1 MPTTPPAPDRLPS
14 LEYNGHLIE
23 VINHHGYSM
32 PDRGPI
38 PESRMLY
45 AVRDGKNERHWRSSA
60 RDIEALINREF
71 QTAPLPGQ

>member
-1 MPTTPPAPDRLPS
+1 M
-14 LEYNGHLIE
+14 
-23 VINHHGYSM
+23 
-32 PDRGPI
+32 